1 MKKFRCTVTRVDG
14 YEIEFDEKVINQEW
28 LDKFAEHMYE
38 FDTLEEH
45 AEHLAQYRARTSN
58 RFIDGYG
65 VIKVNGKIPFPY
77 NTKDFNTYYKEMGIN
92 INIISEDEACDVEIE
107 EID

>member
-14 YEIEFDEKVINQEW
+14 YEIEFDDRVINQEW
-28 LDKFAEHMYE
+28 LDEFAECMYE

-45 AEHLAQYRARTSN
+45 AEHLAQYRARIGS

-65 VIKVNGKIPFPY
+65 VVKVDGKIPFSY
-77 NTKDFNTYYKEMGIN
+77 NTKDFDAYYKEMGIN